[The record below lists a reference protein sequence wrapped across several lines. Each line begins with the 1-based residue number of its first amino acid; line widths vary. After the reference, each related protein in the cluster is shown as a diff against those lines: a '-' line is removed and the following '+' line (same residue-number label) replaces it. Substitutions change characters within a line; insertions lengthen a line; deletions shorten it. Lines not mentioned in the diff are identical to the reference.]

1 MAFRFKTDE
10 SIGKGVRRTIRREI
24 EKAISELN
32 QPDQE
37 EAVHEPRKRFKKI
50 RAVLRLVREDIGNK
64 VYRRENRLFRD
75 AARPLTEARDST
87 VLLGALDKLAEQFGD
102 QASPE
107 VFSRAKQHLEDN
119 QRTVHDRVL
128 EQENAISKVSETVGD
143 ALKRLPDWADGR
155 IGRSVLR
162 CGLKRVYKQ
171 AYQAFVTASA
181 DPQPENLHEWRKQ
194 SKYFL
199 HQLQVLKAI
208 WPEGLDELGKKFKDL
223 VDLLGDYRDLFLL
236 RSQVNSDRD
245 LCGGHDAVDAL
256 LRLIDR
262 RSGQLQ
268 EAAFALGRRIY
279 GEGPKSFAIRTR
291 SADFVMK

>member
-10 SIGKGVRRTIRREI
+10 SVGKGVKRTIRREI
-24 EKAISELN
+24 EKALSELN

-37 EAVHEPRKRFKKI
+37 EAVHEPHKRFKKV

-64 VYRRENRLFRD
+64 VYRRENRCFRD
-75 AARPLTEARDST
+75 AGRPLTEARDST
-87 VLLGALDKLAEQFGD
+87 VLVGALDKLTEQFGD
-102 QASPE
+102 QASSD
-107 VFSRAKQHLEDN
+107 VFSRARQHLEEH
-119 QRTVHDRVL
+119 QRTVHNRVL
-128 EQENAISKVSETVGD
+128 EQENAISTVCDTVGE
-143 ALKRLPDWADGR
+143 ALKRLPDWADGG
-155 IGRSVLR
+155 ISRSGLR

-171 AYQAFVTASA
+171 ANQAFVTASA

-194 SKYFL
+194 SKYLL

-208 WPEGLDELGKKFKDL
+208 WPDGLDQLGRKFKDL

-236 RSQVNSDRD
+236 RSQVNADRNS
-245 LCGGHDAVDAL
+245 CGGNDAVDAL

-262 RSGQLQ
+262 QCAQLQ

-279 GEGPKSFAIRTR
+279 GEGPKSFAIRAR